1 MVLVTPRKALEVF
14 REEDGNSRGLP
25 LLVFSRVYQQGGS
38 HRPASVPELMHL

>member
-25 LLVFSRVYQQGGS
+25 SWCFLGYTSKEEATDQPQYLS
-38 HRPASVPELMHL
+38 

>member
-25 LLVFSRVYQQGGS
+25 LLVFQQGGS